1 MNITTKTSY
10 YEFFRLWEIYKFE
23 DRMEE
28 LFENVKKY
36 PLPKKMDVNFE
47 ELTFGHLRRLQTEI
61 TTPAEMFTKPF
72 EILLDMK
79 PRRIM
84 KLKAVDALRFVLH
97 VKDHLEGVVKLFQTI
112 QYKPSEEE
120 VRAGID
126 KLSGGFFDTAD
137 WYARRM
143 GITNHDEV
151 DDVRWGI
158 IYLAK
163 RKDFEEYQF
172 QERYRKVIE
181 QKHKQ
186 QRHG

>member
-1 MNITTKTSY
+1 MQITTKTSY
-10 YEFFRLWEIYKFE
+10 YDFFRLWQTYRFE

-28 LFENVKKY
+28 LFENVRKY

-47 ELTFGHLRRLQTEI
+47 ELTFGYLRRLQTEI
-61 TTPAEMFTKPF
+61 TTPADIFTKPF

-79 PRRIM
+79 QKKYM
-84 KLKAVDALRFVLH
+84 KMKAVDCLRFVLH
-97 VKDHLEGVVKLFQTI
+97 VKDNLEAIVKLFGAI
-112 QYKPSEEE
+112 QYQPNEDEI
-120 VRAGID
+120 RAGIN

-143 GITNHDEV
+143 GITNHNEV
-151 DDVRWGI
+151 DKVRWGI

-163 RKDFEEYQF
+163 KKDFEEYQF
-172 QERYRKVIE
+172 QENYRKVIE

>member
-1 MNITTKTSY
+1 MQITTKTSY
-10 YEFFRLWEIYKFE
+10 YDFFRLWQIYRFE

-28 LFENVKKY
+28 LFENVEKY
-36 PLPKKMDVNFE
+36 PLPKKLDVNFE
-47 ELTFGHLRRLQTEI
+47 ELTFGHLRQLQTEMSSSADI
-61 TTPAEMFTKPF
+61 FTKPF
-72 EILLDMK
+72 EILLGMK
-79 PRRIM
+79 PKKYMR
-84 KLKAVDALRFVLH
+84 LKAVDCLRFVLH
-97 VKDHLEGVVKLFQTI
+97 VKNNLEAVVKLFQTI
-112 QYKPSEEE
+112 QYKPTDDEM
-120 VRAGID
+120 RAGIN

-151 DDVRWGI
+151 DTVRWGI

-163 RKDFEEYQF
+163 KKDFEEYQF
-172 QERYRKVIE
+172 QENYRKVIE